1 MIEEQVAKRATA
13 ADQDAHQ
20 KVKATAEKTAHAD
33 QHTPE
38 AAEKKPEPKKIDVG
52 TVAAIGVA
60 VGGIATFLSSIL
72 AMFFGLGLWMPIGL
86 LGLLLAISGPSMLI
100 AWLKLRQRNVGPIL
114 DANGWSVN
122 AMARINVP
130 FGAALTQVATLPR
143 GSRRQL
149 RDPFAE
155 KRRPWGLYLILL
167 IVLSLAGLW
176 YMGRLDR
183 YLPAAAR
190 VQNVF
195 GCPSTAQ
202 PHAPAPHAAAA
213 PPVAK

>member
-1 MIEEQVAKRATA
+1 MPTRVASRSRK
-13 ADQDAHQ
+13 
-20 KVKATAEKTAHAD
+20 
-33 QHTPE
+33 
-38 AAEKKPEPKKIDVG
+38 KKPEPKKIDVG

-72 AMFFGLGLWMPIGL
+72 AMFFGLGVWMPVGF

-130 FGAALTQVATLPR
+130 FGAALTQVAVLPQ
-143 GSRRQL
+143 GARRQL

-155 KRRPWGLYLILL
+155 KRRPWALYVILL
-167 IVLSLAGLW
+167 ALLAVAGLW
-176 YMGRLDR
+176 YLGRLDL
-183 YLPAAAR
+183 YLPARMRAQELLGRDSSAQLHDSARRAQAGETVKEPAA
-190 VQNVF
+190 
-195 GCPSTAQ
+195 
-202 PHAPAPHAAAA
+202 H
-213 PPVAK
+213 PVGK